1 MCASCA
7 GRLALYSCSADTAE
21 DVKRGHSRRNEV
33 AVSSKEE
40 EEEEEEEEEDEA
52 PDGGWGWVVT
62 FGCFIIAFLV
72 DLLGPC
78 FGIIFSKLLLN
89 LRTSSTSV
97 AWLFNLRAFIFNMS
111 TLLLG
116 PLMAELGWR
125 VVAFLA
131 GLMCALGLGISAF
144 ATSTL
149 LLLTYSIL
157 TGIGGGLLMGIIF
170 SIIPHYFKKRRGV
183 ANAFMMVGLSAG
195 QMAGPLLINYLQVE
209 YGYLG
214 GTLVLS
220 AIVLNCC
227 VGAAVFQP
235 VEWHVKK
242 CNRKFSDNNNIKRS
256 LKPKADTVE
265 PAKTSALFRV
275 FNTTLNNLKLLKSS
289 RILIIAL
296 ISALNMI
303 SYLNFLM
310 MVPFVLQTIGF
321 SMQETTWC
329 VSVSGLCNMVSRLVV
344 SALTDCPGFSMRACY
359 MLGTTV
365 VTAGMIA
372 FSLLR
377 DLTGLTVVMGLWGCG
392 VGAFMSIYSLIMVEY
407 VGLDKHVPTL
417 GVCGLFNSV
426 GFLISGTLTG
436 YMRDVSGSYAV
447 SIWLLASS
455 SALSLVLW
463 TLMPLAVK
471 CDRRREAGGETGDR
485 PPERNPS

>member
-1 MCASCA
+1 
-7 GRLALYSCSADTAE
+7 
-21 DVKRGHSRRNEV
+21 
-33 AVSSKEE
+33 
-40 EEEEEEEEEDEA
+40 
-52 PDGGWGWVVT
+52 
-62 FGCFIIAFLV
+62 
-72 DLLGPC
+72 
-78 FGIIFSKLLLN
+78 
-89 LRTSSTSV
+89 
-97 AWLFNLRAFIFNMS
+97 MS

-131 GLMCALGLGISAF
+131 GVMCALGLGISAF

-149 LLLTYSIL
+149 LLLMYSIL

-242 CNRKFSDNNNIKRS
+242 ANRKLSNNNNTKASRR
-256 LKPKADTVE
+256 PKADEVE
-265 PAKTSALFRV
+265 APRYSALARV

-296 ISALNMI
+296 SSALNMI

-310 MVPFVLQTIGF
+310 MVPFVLQTIGY

-344 SALTDCPGFSMRACY
+344 SALTDCPGFSMRGCY
-359 MLGTTV
+359 MAGTTV
-365 VTAGMIA
+365 VLAAMIA

-377 DLTGLTVVMGLWGCG
+377 DLTWLTVVMGAWGCG

-407 VGLDKHVPTL
+407 VGLDQLVPTL
-417 GVCGLFNSV
+417 GVSGLFNSF
-426 GFLISGTLTG
+426 GFLVSGTLTG

-447 SIWLLASS
+447 SIWILASS
-455 SALSLVLW
+455 SGLSVALW
-463 TLMPLAVK
+463 TLMPLAVRY
-471 CDRRREAGGETGDR
+471 DRR
-485 PPERNPS
+485 